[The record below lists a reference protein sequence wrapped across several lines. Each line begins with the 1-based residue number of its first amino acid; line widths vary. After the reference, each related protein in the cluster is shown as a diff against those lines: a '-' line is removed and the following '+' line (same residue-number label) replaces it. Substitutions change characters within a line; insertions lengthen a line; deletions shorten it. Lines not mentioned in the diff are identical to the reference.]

1 MDPPSK
7 TLSDGQIVTKDLFRN
22 MLKEELEVI
31 RQEVG
36 DTRFEEGRFKEAAS
50 LMDKITTQ
58 DELVD
63 FLTLPG
69 YQLLN

>member
-1 MDPPSK
+1 
-7 TLSDGQIVTKDLFRN
+7 

-36 DTRFEEGRFKEAAS
+36 DTRFEQGRFKEAAT
-50 LMDKITTQ
+50 LMDNITTQ